1 MTNTVTELIAWLK
14 TNPGLAATDALYFR
28 GQVADSATN
37 AGSRLVS
44 VQAVGGDTGVLLD
57 MQEVRVL
64 VFGPQNNPAGEMAVI
79 ETALKTMQQRL
90 KTDYKACDIA
100 QIKVIG
106 GIIGPGRTTED
117 RPWYEINLQL
127 IV

>member
-1 MTNTVTELIAWLK
+1 MSNPITELITWLK
-14 TNPGLAATDALYFR
+14 TNPGLRETDATYFR
-28 GQVADSATN
+28 GQYNDTAANADR
-37 AGSRLVS
+37 RLVS
-44 VQAVGGDTGVLLD
+44 VQGVGGGDGVLLD

-64 VFGPQNNPAGEMAVI
+64 VLGPKGNPAGEMAAI
-79 ETALKTMQQRL
+79 ETALRTMTVRL
-90 KTDYKACDIA
+90 KDDYRACGIA

-127 IV
+127 MI

>member
-14 TNPGLAATDALYFR
+14 TNPGLTAVDALYFR
-28 GQVADSATN
+28 GQYSDTAANTTR
-37 AGSRLVS
+37 RLVS
-44 VQAVGGDTGVLLD
+44 VQGVGGDTGVLLD
-57 MQEVRVL
+57 MQEVRVIVL
-64 VFGPQNNPAGEMAVI
+64 GPQGNPAGEMAAI

-127 IV
+127 II

>member
-1 MTNTVTELIAWLK
+1 MINPITELITWLK
-14 TNPGLAATDALYFR
+14 TNPGLSGTDALYFR
-28 GQVADSATN
+28 GQYNDTAAN
-37 AGSRLVS
+37 ASRRVVS
-44 VQAVGGDTGVLLD
+44 VQGVGGDDGILLD

-64 VFGPQNNPAGEMAVI
+64 VLGPKGNPAGEMVAI
-79 ETALKTMQQRL
+79 ETALRTMAVRL
-90 KTDYKACDIA
+90 KDDYRACGIA

-127 IV
+127 TI

>member
-14 TNPGLAATDALYFR
+14 TNPGLTGTDALYFR
-28 GQVADSATN
+28 GQITETTEN
-37 AGSRLVS
+37 ASRRLVS
-44 VQAVGGDTGVLLD
+44 VQGAGGDTGVLLD
-57 MQEVRVL
+57 MQEARVL
-64 VFGPQNNPAGEMAVI
+64 VFGLQGNPAGEMAAI

-90 KTDYKACDIA
+90 KADYKTCGIA
-100 QIKVIG
+100 QIAVIG

-127 IV
+127 MI